1 MKVIYFSRVAI
12 ATIGLT
18 CILASCGLTGSNAG
32 DDEAAMSCM
41 QDLESGNGTERII
54 AIGLIES
61 ETSDIPT
68 NQELLADVRK
78 RAILAAAATAKD
90 AYWQPLADAWALNEA
105 LIQSVI
111 GGGPSVDDAGNLVAN
126 SGSYESF
133 LKDVN
138 LQYAAVSKDTYCRIA
153 FTKKDMPINY
163 ESDDK

>member
-1 MKVIYFSRVAI
+1 MIYFSRVAT

-18 CILASCGLTGSNAG
+18 CILASCGLTGSNDG

-41 QDLESGNGTERII
+41 QDLASEIGTEKII
-54 AIGLIES
+54 AVGLIQG
-61 ETSDIPT
+61 ETSESDV
-68 NQELLADVRK
+68 LADVRK
-78 RAILAAAATAKD
+78 RAILAASATAKD

-105 LIQSVI
+105 LIQAVI
-111 GGGPSVDDAGNLVAN
+111 DGGPSVDEAGNLVAG
-126 SGSYESF
+126 SGSYDSF

-153 FTKKDMPINY
+153 FSKKDMPIDY

>member
-1 MKVIYFSRVAI
+1 MKMIYFSRVAT

-41 QDLESGNGTERII
+41 QDLASEIGTEKII
-54 AIGLIES
+54 AVGLIQSGTSES
-61 ETSDIPT
+61 DV
-68 NQELLADVRK
+68 LADVRK
-78 RAILAAAATAKD
+78 RAILAASATAKD

-111 GGGPSVDDAGNLVAN
+111 DGGPSVDEAGNLVAD
-126 SGSYESF
+126 SGSYDSF

-138 LQYAAVSKDTYCRIA
+138 LQYAAISKDTYCRIA
-153 FTKKDMPINY
+153 FSKKGMPINY
-163 ESDDK
+163 ESDNK

>member
-1 MKVIYFSRVAI
+1 MIYFSRVAT

-41 QDLESGNGTERII
+41 QDLASEIGTEKII
-54 AIGLIES
+54 AVGLIQG
-61 ETSDIPT
+61 ETSESDV
-68 NQELLADVRK
+68 LADVRK
-78 RAILAAAATAKD
+78 RAILAASATAKD
-90 AYWQPLADAWALNEA
+90 SYWQPLADAWALNEA
-105 LIQSVI
+105 LIQAVI
-111 GGGPSVDDAGNLVAN
+111 DGGPSVDEAGNLVAG
-126 SGSYESF
+126 SGSYDSF

-153 FTKKDMPINY
+153 FSKKDMPIDY

>member
-1 MKVIYFSRVAI
+1 MIYFSRVAT

-41 QDLESGNGTERII
+41 QDLASEIGTEKII
-54 AIGLIES
+54 AVGLIQG
-61 ETSDIPT
+61 ETSESDV
-68 NQELLADVRK
+68 LADVRK
-78 RAILAAAATAKD
+78 RAILAASATAKD

-105 LIQSVI
+105 LIQAVI
-111 GGGPSVDDAGNLVAN
+111 DGGPSVDEAGNLVAG
-126 SGSYESF
+126 SGSYDSF

-153 FTKKDMPINY
+153 FSKKDMPIDY

>member
-1 MKVIYFSRVAI
+1 MKMIYFSRVVI

-18 CILASCGLTGSNAG
+18 CILASCGLTGSNEG

-41 QDLESGNGTERII
+41 QSLVSEIGTEKII
-54 AIGLIES
+54 AVGLIES
-61 ETSDIPT
+61 GTSDKPT
-68 NQELLADVRK
+68 NQGVLADVRK
-78 RAILAAAATAKD
+78 RAILAASATAKD

-105 LIQSVI
+105 LIQAVI
-111 GGGPSVDDAGNLVAN
+111 DGGPSVDEAGNLVAG
-126 SGSYESF
+126 SGSYDSF

-153 FTKKDMPINY
+153 FSKKDMPIDY

>member
-1 MKVIYFSRVAI
+1 MIYFSRVAT

-41 QDLESGNGTERII
+41 QDLASEIGTEKII
-54 AIGLIES
+54 AVGLIQG
-61 ETSDIPT
+61 ETSESDV
-68 NQELLADVRK
+68 LADVRK
-78 RAILAAAATAKD
+78 RAILAASATAKD
-90 AYWQPLADAWALNEA
+90 SYWQPLADAWALNEA
-105 LIQSVI
+105 LIQAVI
-111 GGGPSVDDAGNLVAN
+111 DSGPSVDEAGNLVAG
-126 SGSYESF
+126 SGSYDSF

-153 FTKKDMPINY
+153 FSKKDMPIDY

>member
-1 MKVIYFSRVAI
+1 MKMIYFSRVAT

-18 CILASCGLTGSNAG
+18 CILASCGLTGSNDG

-41 QDLESGNGTERII
+41 QDLASEIGTEKII
-54 AIGLIES
+54 AVGLIQG
-61 ETSDIPT
+61 ETSESDV
-68 NQELLADVRK
+68 LADVRK
-78 RAILAAAATAKD
+78 RAILAASATAKD

-105 LIQSVI
+105 LIQAVI
-111 GGGPSVDDAGNLVAN
+111 DGGPSVDEAGNLVAG
-126 SGSYESF
+126 SGSYDSF

-153 FTKKDMPINY
+153 FSKKDMPIDY